1 MEKEAQEHQNVWVM
15 PDDFLGPS
23 FFEEE
28 VATDLEASKD
38 GHKYKA
44 EIDAFWKRQDF
55 FLKEPAYVDG
65 D

>member
-44 EIDAFWKRQDF
+44 EIDAFWKRQD
-55 FLKEPAYVDG
+55 LLITAEGHKQK
-65 D
+65 